1 MTQTLEQP
9 VIRGVRFFLAHTPGL
24 VRYGSKPSRDIARD
38 ATIADAIAAH
48 LRSYAAAVAY
58 PPNRAFL
65 GHIHPDTL
73 AAMPQPWFTSAAPG
87 TRWGAHGEIMP
98 EEEFYGVLKICDAF
112 DLVHLEA
119 GFVEEARAALSPHP
133 LLTPVDLERLG
144 TGFPEAD
151 IVTQC
156 GGSLPALPLY
166 LRNGRLIGCM
176 QAAHEEDTSLAADVL
191 LENLTCKAS
200 AVMAMRTLLVQ
211 EQLDP
216 LALPYVLNS
225 GEEAVG
231 DRYQR
236 GGGNLA
242 KAVAEMCGC
251 QAATGVDM
259 KGFCCGPV
267 HALTVAGSLVSA
279 RVFSQV
285 AVVGGC
291 ALAKLGMKYRGHLQY
306 DQPILEDVLA
316 AVAVVVSADDGVSPR
331 LRLDALGRHTVAAG
345 SSQKAIFEHLVSQ
358 PLERLGLQFTDV
370 DKYATEL
377 HNPEVTEPAGSGNV
391 PQLNYRVI
399 AGLAAMRKE
408 ITPAQVP
415 AFVATHGMPGFA
427 PTQGHIASAM
437 PFLGHAVD
445 GLRDGSLQ
453 RVMLLAKGSLFLGR
467 MTQMADGMSLLL
479 ERNMVGGSE
488 EKKQ

>member
-24 VRYGSKPSRDIARD
+24 VRYGSKPTRDIARD
-38 ATIADAIAAH
+38 AAIADAITAH
-48 LRSYAAAVAY
+48 LRGYDAAVAY

-73 AAMPQPWFTSAAPG
+73 ATLPRPWFTSEVPG
-87 TRWGAHGEIMP
+87 TRWGGHGEMMP
-98 EEEFYGVLKICDAF
+98 EEEFYGLLKICDVF
-112 DLVHLEA
+112 ELVRLEA
-119 GFVEEARAALSPHP
+119 SFVEEVRGALAVHP
-133 LLTPVDLERLG
+133 LVTTSDLERLG
-144 TGFPEAD
+144 TGVSEAAL
-151 IVTQC
+151 TTLC
-156 GGSLPALPLY
+156 AGSMPALPLY
-166 LRNGRLIGCM
+166 LRTGRLIGCM
-176 QAAHEEDTSLAADVL
+176 QAAHEEDGSLGADVL
-191 LENLTCKAS
+191 LENLTCKVS
-200 AVMAMRTLLVQ
+200 AVMAMRTLLLQ
-211 EQLDP
+211 EHIDP
-216 LALPYVLNS
+216 CSVPYMLNS

-242 KAVAEMCGC
+242 KAIAEMSGC
-251 QAATGVDM
+251 QAATGVDI

-267 HALTVAGSLVSA
+267 HALAIAGSLVSS

-291 ALAKLGMKYRGHLQY
+291 ALAKLGMKYRGHLQH

-316 AVAVVVSADDGVSPR
+316 AVAILVGADDGQSPR

-358 PLERLGLQFTDV
+358 PLTQLGLRFTDI

-399 AGLAAMRKE
+399 ASLAALRKD
-408 ITPAQVP
+408 ITSAQVGD
-415 AFVATHGMPGFA
+415 FVARHGMPGFS
-427 PTQGHIASAM
+427 PTQGHIASAV

-445 GLRDGSLQ
+445 GLRHGSLQ

-467 MTQMADGMSLLL
+467 MTQMADGMSCVL
-479 ERNMVGGSE
+479 EQND
-488 EKKQ
+488 

>member
-1 MTQTLEQP
+1 MAT
-9 VIRGVRFFLAHTPGL
+9 VAAAI
-24 VRYGSKPSRDIARD
+24 GS
-38 ATIADAIAAH
+38 H
-48 LRSYAAAVAY
+48 LRSYEAAVAY

-65 GHIHPDTL
+65 GHIHPDALTSI
-73 AAMPQPWFTSAAPG
+73 PRPWFTSDGPG
-87 TRWGAHGEIMP
+87 VRWGAHGELMP
-98 EEEFYGVLKICDAF
+98 EEEFYGLLKICDVF
-112 DLVHLEA
+112 ELVRLEA
-119 GFVEEARAALSPHP
+119 GFIEAARTALAAHP
-133 LLTPVDLERLG
+133 LLTAADLKRLG
-144 TGFPEAD
+144 TGVPEAA
-151 IVTQC
+151 IVAQC
-156 GGSLPALPLY
+156 GGTMPALPLY

-176 QAAHEEDTSLAADVL
+176 QSAHEADASLAADVL
-191 LENLTCKAS
+191 LENLACKAS
-200 AVMAMRTLLVQ
+200 AVMALRTLLVQ

-216 LALPYVLNS
+216 NAIPYVLNS

-251 QAATGVDM
+251 QSATGVDI

-267 HALTVAGSLVSA
+267 HALMVAGSLVSA

-291 ALAKLGMKYRGHLQY
+291 ALAKLGMKYRGHLQH
-306 DQPILEDVLA
+306 DQPVLEDVLA
-316 AVAVVVSADDGVSPR
+316 AVAMLVGPDDGQAPR

-345 SSQKAIFEHLVSQ
+345 SSQKAIFEHLVSG
-358 PLERLGLQFTDV
+358 PLGRLGLRFTDV

-399 AGLAAMRKE
+399 AGLAALRKE

-415 AFVATHGMPGFA
+415 DFVATHGMPGYS
-427 PTQGHIASAM
+427 PTQGHIASAV

-445 GLRDGSLQ
+445 GLRDGSMQ
-453 RVMLLAKGSLFLGR
+453 RVMFLAKGSLFLGR
-467 MTQMADGMSLLL
+467 MTQMADGMSLIL
-479 ERNMVGGSE
+479 ERNL
-488 EKKQ
+488 